1 MIFGCSV
8 FTLLLLL
15 LYFSYAYHLALTIA
29 VTTLAMISIVL
40 AQQRGKQV
48 KVIYQ
53 FELSQQGL
61 CTFDGQRY
69 YQLQANSRLSFL
81 GCWLTLTSVT
91 ENSTRLASK
100 YKQLFIYRDS
110 LSQKDFS
117 RLSLVLRKLSTE

>member
-1 MIFGCSV
+1 VIFGCSV

-29 VTTLAMISIVL
+29 AITLMIISIVL
-40 AQQRGKQV
+40 AQQHGKQAQ
-48 KVIYQ
+48 VIYQ

-61 CTFDGQRY
+61 CTFDGKSY

-91 ENSTRLASK
+91 ENSTLLASK
-100 YKQLFIYRDS
+100 HKPLFIYRDS
-110 LSQKDFS
+110 LSQKDFA
-117 RLSLVLRKLSTE
+117 RLSLVLRKLTAE